1 MSTEWTA
8 HQLISF
14 PIARLGAE
22 LPTRRGF
29 NPRPRG
35 VLCVGSTT
43 DAVYQFL
50 LRAHA
55 ERRWRCHQIV
65 TAVARSPKTVSWSL
79 VYLQAIGLIEATPD
93 GGNVRYLKY
102 RVVARKDGRTG

>member
-8 HQLISF
+8 RQLISF
-14 PIARLGAE
+14 PISRLGSE
-22 LPTRRGF
+22 LPARRGF

-43 DAVYQFL
+43 DAVYQWL
-50 LRAHA
+50 QAHA

-79 VYLQAIGLIEATPD
+79 VYLQAIGLIEAVPD

-102 RVVARKDGRTG
+102 RVVVHKNGRPA